1 MRNTRPVLP
10 AFVLPAIAIALTL
23 SCAAEPLEGFTLD
36 IQLQGV
42 QLSAVDNV
50 RLILTPQAMGGVMP
64 SFSAPEMMSYEDGGV
79 ALSVDDDGQLV
90 ILITGEYFRA
100 NAVPTGAGDL
110 DPRLSLQFWSDDEIP
125 RNMTPQIRGVV
136 TASGFDAAA
145 GAAYLPTWP
154 LTLGAQFTLTIP
166 CTAGRETQCRP
177 TAP

>member
-1 MRNTRPVLP
+1 MRMTRLP
-10 AFVLPAIAIALTL
+10 LSLLAASFVLTA
-23 SCAAEPLEGFTLD
+23 SCGSEPPEGFTLD
-36 IQLQGV
+36 LQLQGV

-50 RLILTPQAMGGVMP
+50 RLILTPQAVGGVTP
-64 SFSAPEMMSYEDGGV
+64 RFTAPEMMSYEGGGV

-100 NAVPTGAGDL
+100 NAVPMGAGDL
-110 DPRLSLQFWSDDEIP
+110 DPRLSLEFWSDDETV

-145 GAAYLPTWP
+145 GAAYLPSWP
-154 LTLGAQFTLTIP
+154 LTLGEQFTLIIP
-166 CTAGRETQCRP
+166 CTAGRETECRP